1 MTIEWRFLVSSVA
14 CFFSMQLLMCKLMG
28 VNYVFEQFFI
38 LSGLWQMSKKK
49 LTSRETYQEAKDKFF
64 WDTW

>member
-1 MTIEWRFLVSSVA
+1 
-14 CFFSMQLLMCKLMG
+14 MQLNAILMCNLMG

-64 WDTW
+64 SGTPGRLLYLTCS